1 MKLDDYFEFLGPY
14 EIRIRGHRVGLDL
27 ILNRYLAGKTPEEIA
42 QEFHSIRLEDVYAAI
57 TYYLHNKDI
66 LDPWLSQIRETAK
79 RNIAEHETHPSPVA
93 ARMRAL
99 WKERGLPAQ

>member
-1 MKLDDYFEFLGPY
+1 VKLDDYFEFLGPY

-57 TYYLHNKDI
+57 TYYLHNKGV

-79 RNIAEHETHPSPVA
+79 RSMTEHDTHPSPVA

-99 WKERGLPAQ
+99 WQERGLPAQ